1 MIKVHKK
8 VSYSLSALALGLF
21 IGALATIP
29 FGARALDNT
38 DTEAKADSE
47 LTVTSKETT
56 NDSQETSAQ
65 SKTKVEA
72 VSTADPKP
80 AAPIAAPSATTV
92 AEVTESNEAEAPTS
106 APVDN
111 LQAAIAIAA
120 TEHAGSAVVSAKVKT
135 LGAET
140 VYKVTFADGV
150 RVYVSADNG
159 EILIIADAKGHKY
172 HIHDRAKAA
181 WLRAHDTWRPWAREF
196 VTWSK
201 DWVKSKRMDVK
212 HITESISASASAEA
226 AAKASTA
233 AAQATAGLR
242 ADTSL
247 NR

>member
-8 VSYSLSALALGLF
+8 VSYSLSALAFGLF

-38 DTEAKADSE
+38 ETKTESE
-47 LTVTSKETT
+47 LKVTSKETT

-65 SKTKVEA
+65 SKTTVEA
-72 VSTADPKP
+72 VSTANPKP
-80 AAPIAAPSATTV
+80 ATSVAAPTATTV
-92 AEVTESNEAEAPTS
+92 AEIAEPNEAEASVSTS
-106 APVDN
+106 VDT
-111 LQAAIAIAA
+111 LQAAIAIAS
-120 TEHAGSAVVSAKVKT
+120 TEHTGSAVVSAKVKT

-150 RVYVSADNG
+150 RVYVSADTG
-159 EILIIADAKGHKY
+159 EILIIADAKGHK
-172 HIHDRAKAA
+172 HHVQERAKAA

-212 HITESISASASAEA
+212 NITESLSASATAEA
-226 AAKASTA
+226 TAKASTA

-242 ADTSL
+242 AGTSL